1 VTRPYHSAVRARA
14 ALETRTAVLQAA
26 SDLFVEVGYAQAS
39 VAAIAERAGVAV
51 NTVYTSVGGK
61 PALIQALVGE
71 TAGDRAI
78 DESVAEILT
87 LPDSR
92 EVLRRT
98 AAETGRFSDIHA
110 SILRI
115 LFANATADRAVATAA
130 AEVVRLYRERIHA
143 IAAHLASLGPIRTD
157 VERAAEILWFY
168 FGVEAWA
175 TVRGFG
181 WEWAEAAR
189 WLGEQAVAALL
200 PAGPPLAGPLPA

>member
-1 VTRPYHSAVRARA
+1 VSRPYHSAVRARA

-26 SDLFVEVGYAQAS
+26 GDLFVEVGYAQAS

-71 TAGDRAI
+71 TAGDQAI
-78 DESVAEILT
+78 DESVAGILALT
-87 LPDSR
+87 DGR

-98 AAETGRFSDIHA
+98 AAETGRFSEKHA

-115 LFANATADRAVATAA
+115 LFANATADPAVTAA
-130 AEVVRLYRERIHA
+130 ATEVVRLYRGRIDA
-143 IAAHLASLGPIRTD
+143 IAAHLASLGPIRAD
-157 VERAAEILWFY
+157 VDRAAEILWFY
-168 FGVEAWA
+168 FGVEAWT
-175 TVRGFG
+175 TVRGFR
-181 WEWAEAAR
+181 WEWPGGAA

-200 PAGPPLAGPLPA
+200 PG